1 MSLVLFVE
9 IDSTVAENHLLSVQK
24 SIRLV
29 EQVQVISITSVKVK
43 ARNLLWINILS
54 LLLKNTMHSMSNIT
68 PITWKIFLLPIK
80 KPITTSTGI
89 ILEEDKGELLTDTYE
104 VMFMYSKDFSV
115 VLNAGD
121 RVICSDMSGTNIIV
135 QGTMMKVVDYEHILG
150 TIS

>member
-1 MSLVLFVE
+1 M
-9 IDSTVAENHLLSVQK
+9 T
-24 SIRLV
+24 
-29 EQVQVISITSVKVK
+29 
-43 ARNLLWINILS
+43 
-54 LLLKNTMHSMSNIT
+54 IT

-135 QGTMMKVVDYEHILG
+135 QGTMMKVVDYEHILW
-150 TIS
+150 TLS